1 MGIAPAGY
9 IVSMKGRERNMC
21 VAGWG
26 WGGAILKTQNVESGK
41 DGTFRM
47 RLQGPRGQWL
57 PATTQAG
64 PALAPS
70 TAIDAS
76 AGREELCKA
85 VY

>member
-1 MGIAPAGY
+1 
-9 IVSMKGRERNMC
+9 MC
-21 VAGWG
+21 GWVG
-26 WGGAILKTQNVESGK
+26 VEDAILKTQNVESGK

-76 AGREELCKA
+76 EGREEELCKA